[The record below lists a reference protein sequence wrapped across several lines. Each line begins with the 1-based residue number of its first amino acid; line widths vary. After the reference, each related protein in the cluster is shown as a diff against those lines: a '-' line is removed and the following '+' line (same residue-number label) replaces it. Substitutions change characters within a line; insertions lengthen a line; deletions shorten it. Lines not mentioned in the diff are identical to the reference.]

1 MKGCEADRCEAG
13 ATVDGRWCERHAPG
27 PVTKAYAQA
36 HEHAERTFLA
46 RADALREASGYAIE
60 APSDWADK
68 WAQAQLLVDSR
79 TEDLDEARNARLAV
93 LIAMRESGWSLG
105 DIAKVTGLTRQRI
118 GQLLKDMP

>member
-1 MKGCEADRCEAG
+1 MRGCEADRCEAG
-13 ATVDGRWCERHAPG
+13 ATVDGRWCERHRPIVV
-27 PVTKAYAQA
+27 PLT
-36 HEHAERTFLA
+36 E
-46 RADALREASGYAIE
+46 YAIE